1 MSVVI
6 GARGQSSDTSNTTY
20 DVTVLGAGPYGL
32 SAAAHLQQRG
42 LKVATFGKPLVLW
55 REHMPQGML
64 LRSYWWASNLSDPAQ
79 QYSFKN
85 YLIEQGMEPSPA
97 LDPLPIQTFIDY
109 ALWFQRNAV
118 PELDETYISM
128 IERNDQAYIVKLAD
142 GRTIT
147 SKNIVMAP
155 GLHYY
160 RYVPDEYAGLPS
172 SLVSHSTDHQN
183 LASMAGKD
191 VAIIGRGQ
199 AALETAALAAEA
211 GANIQIISRSPLR
224 WVKIASGKLPPW
236 LQKIRS
242 PKAGMGSGWM
252 NLLLETYPYMLQ
264 RLPQERRDNLVETTH
279 GPAGSHWL
287 KPRLLGKV
295 QIMEETS
302 VLEAKEV
309 GGRVRLSLSTGK
321 EIEVDHVIVGTG
333 FKADIKRLPMLDQQ
347 IIDEVRTYKG
357 SPILNT
363 WFQSSIPSLYFIGYS
378 SVRSF
383 SPLYRFVIGVDA
395 AAKRV
400 STSIAREARQLTR
413 V

>member
-1 MSVVI
+1 MSVII
-6 GARGQSSDTSNTTY
+6 GAPGQAADTSNTTY

-32 SAAAHLQQRG
+32 SAAAHLKQQG

-55 REHMPQGML
+55 REHMPKGML
-64 LRSYWWASNLSDPAQ
+64 LRSYWWASNLSDPERK
-79 QYSFKN
+79 YCFKN
-85 YLIEQGMEPSPA
+85 YLIEQGMDPSTE

-109 ALWFQRNAV
+109 AMWFQRHAV
-118 PELDETYISM
+118 PDLDETYISS
-128 IERNDQAYIVKLAD
+128 IARNGQSYTIKLVD
-142 GRTIT
+142 GRTIS
-147 SKNIVMAP
+147 SKTVVMAP

-160 RYVPDEYAGLPS
+160 RYIPEEYQGLPL
-172 SLVSHSTDHQN
+172 SLVSHSTDHQDFT
-183 LASMAGKD
+183 AMAGKD

-199 AALETAALAAEA
+199 AALETAALASEA

-236 LQKIRS
+236 LQKLRA

-264 RLPQERRDNLVETTH
+264 RLPQERRDNLVDTTH

-295 QIMEETS
+295 QILEETS
-302 VLEAKEV
+302 VLKVEEV
-309 GGRVRLSLSTGK
+309 GGRVRLTLSGGK
-321 EIEVDHVIVGTG
+321 EIEVDHVILGTG
-333 FKADIKRLPMLDQQ
+333 FKADLKRLPMLDPE
-347 IIDEVRTYKG
+347 IIDSVRTYHG

-383 SPLYRFVIGVDA
+383 SPLYRFVIGADA

-400 STSIAREARQLTR
+400 SASIKREARQLAR